1 MGGEID
7 WNALPVVAEIFGIED
22 IESLVFQLVE
32 IREFNRR
39 E

>member
-7 WNALPVVAEIFGIED
+7 WNALPVVAEIFGIDD